1 MSSNSPN
8 DDARRTSPR
17 KSAGQMQPQYL
28 ARETNEQKGGKGAKK
43 LGVGLKKRTAAMKQ
57 SESPS
62 SYDDDSDSLPSVQPR
77 KKSRGTTV
85 GRMSGG
91 TRSHGVSRG
100 AKVAKGKKSS
110 TGASAAKGKKTP
122 EYRSDDFSSS
132 GDDSDSTQNSR
143 TGKHSVK
150 DLLEKIREKEEMIMS
165 LNLKLSNSKI
175 NSRMNKTKVRE
186 ELKWTG
192 EETNFA
198 ETVNHFCRFYLFPRF
213 KFLKNGWT
221 EIMPDKNNS
230 FYSLCMRHLK
240 IPEGADK
247 KDIWE
252 RVIVPSVMRKY
263 LNMKCNLNND
273 IKSVY
278 MSMPI
283 CLCESTFTVILN
295 YTDIYFII
303 CRLINAGERTRV
315 WPDELGKGFQDYVKL
330 KLEHVVYDFMCTY
343 VRRIKPDT
351 KWKKILKMNAGNPF
365 ICHFTPSDIAY
376 VLAII
381 KNGQEMW
388 DQAKN
393 PSTSPEKKLKPLYS
407 SGEGRKRESGIS
419 MWNKEGLAFYYTV
432 EKNWKE
438 IYNDKEQFSVL
449 MNGWEIWEPKDK
461 SKKDAVRTYWSLEE
475 EEISSEKNVPQEKD
489 WWEKEEGYDTDSKV
503 NTEFLWEEKTKQ
515 IIKDRMGVG
524 DEDSDDDSDDGE
536 GSKVGEGKIVDEQ
549 EDDEDEDDN
558 DNKKKDDNNN
568 EEVHLKRRSDRRKQ
582 I

>member
-17 KSAGQMQPQYL
+17 KSAGRMPPHEL
-28 ARETNEQKGGKGAKK
+28 ARETTERKGGKGAKK

-62 SYDDDSDSLPSVQPR
+62 SYDDDSDSVTSVQPR

-150 DLLEKIREKEEMIMS
+150 DLLEKIKEKEEMIMS

-221 EIMPDKNNS
+221 ELMPDKKNS

-303 CRLINAGERTRV
+303 CLINAGERTKV

-407 SGEGRKRESGIS
+407 AGEGRKRESGIS

-438 IYNDKEQFSVL
+438 VYNDKEQFSVL

-536 GSKVGEGKIVDEQ
+536 GMKVGEGKIVDEK
-549 EDDEDEDDN
+549 EDDDDEDED

-582 I
+582 M

>member
-1 MSSNSPN
+1 
-8 DDARRTSPR
+8 
-17 KSAGQMQPQYL
+17 
-28 ARETNEQKGGKGAKK
+28 
-43 LGVGLKKRTAAMKQ
+43 MKQ

-143 TGKHSVK
+143 AGKHSVK
-150 DLLEKIREKEEMIMS
+150 DLLEKIKEKEEMIMS

-376 VLAII
+376 VLAVI

-449 MNGWEIWEPKDK
+449 MNGWEVWEPKDK

-475 EEISSEKNVPQEKD
+475 EEISSEKNVPQDKD

-582 I
+582 M

>member
-17 KSAGQMQPQYL
+17 KSAGRMPPHYL
-28 ARETNEQKGGKGAKK
+28 ARETNERTGGGGAKK

-150 DLLEKIREKEEMIMS
+150 DLLEKIKEKEEMIMS

-221 EIMPDKNNS
+221 EIMPDKKNS

-449 MNGWEIWEPKDK
+449 MNGWEVWEPKDK

-582 I
+582 M

>member
-150 DLLEKIREKEEMIMS
+150 DLLEKIKEKEEMIMS

-221 EIMPDKNNS
+221 KIMPDKNNS

-376 VLAII
+376 VLAVI

-438 IYNDKEQFSVL
+438 VYNDKEQFSVL

-475 EEISSEKNVPQEKD
+475 EEISSEKNVPQDKD